1 MNFVS
6 KLTGWFNRRGGKGD
20 VQKSDLQQ
28 NMERA
33 LAMKQEAGSQSNI
46 PEHQTGHR
54 GGIESPQVN
63 QTDTGVGTEA
73 TYTRNLKRSRVARSG
88 DT

>member
-6 KLTGWFNRRGGKGD
+6 KVTGWFNRRGGKSGD
-20 VQKSDLQQ
+20 LKQ
-28 NMERA
+28 NMEKA
-33 LAMKQEAGSQSNI
+33 LAMKNEAGPQTTI
-46 PEHQTGHR
+46 PEHQTSH
-54 GGIESPQVN
+54 GGEVQSGQIN
-63 QTDTGVGTEA
+63 RTDTRVGTEA

>member
-6 KLTGWFNRRGGKGD
+6 KVTGWFNRRGGKGG
-20 VQKSDLQQ
+20 DLKA
-28 NMERA
+28 NMEKA
-33 LAMKQEAGSQSNI
+33 LAMKNEAGPQTSI
-46 PEHQTGHR
+46 PEHQTSH
-54 GGIESPQVN
+54 GGEVQGTQVN
-63 QTDTGVGTEA
+63 YTDTRVGTEA